1 MSKAVLQQAKAL
13 INELSNTEK
22 AQLVEWLGSALGREL
37 MLTTAPITKEE
48 QAPYA
53 TSIDPTIDPNDI
65 VVPENIPDDNGELQ
79 DEIPW
84 KERPWTEE
92 EIQTLIRRG
101 ESKTGAEI
109 AAWLRANPDTGDWTE
124 MDIPDVVEWVRQLRH
139 QISTSWER
147 RE

>member
-1 MSKAVLQQAKAL
+1 MSKAILQQAKAL

-37 MLTTAPITKEE
+37 MVTTTPITKEE

-53 TSIDPTIDPNDI
+53 TQIDRDDT
-65 VVPENIPDDNGELQ
+65 VIPDNNAELQ
-79 DEIPW
+79 YEIPW

-109 AAWLRANPDTGDWTE
+109 AAWLRANPDTGDWTA